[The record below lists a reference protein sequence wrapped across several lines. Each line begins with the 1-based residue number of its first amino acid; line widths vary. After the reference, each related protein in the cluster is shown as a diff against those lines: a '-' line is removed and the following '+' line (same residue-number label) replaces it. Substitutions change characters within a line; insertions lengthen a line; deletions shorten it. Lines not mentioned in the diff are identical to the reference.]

1 MSSSIFSFFFFI
13 LVIAVTFAEEAE
25 IPGEERPRQWSKAM
39 GLWGKRSDKNAELFL
54 EEKRP
59 IENWNK
65 LNTLWGKRS
74 DIEFDDR
81 QPVFGYGLK
90 RASSWQQA
98 NGLWGRRK

>member
-1 MSSSIFSFFFFI
+1 MSPSGLI
-13 LVIAVTFAEEAE
+13 LLVVAMLVLAVFAEADPDDDR
-25 IPGEERPRQWSKAM
+25 PGRWAKAH
-39 GLWGKRSDKNAELFL
+39 GLWGKRSDKGSDLFI

-59 IENWNK
+59 VENWNK

-74 DIEFDDR
+74 ADNYPMASYF
-81 QPVFGYGLK
+81 PMGLK